1 MAAIRLQPGLLSVMR
16 GMTRALA
23 CAGALAATLSLAACS
38 FGTGRYYTDEGVASL
53 VPGQSTMMEA
63 TRAFNAPPTAQF
75 AQSDGTMLARWDYKF
90 SLVTDAVYGTKST
103 LLQFGAD
110 GRLIRLVDSDNVMLS
125 NDSRRKLLGVYV
137 PPPPP
142 PDLSPIVLP
151 AAPEDPASMPIVIP
165 GNGPANTPASDGKT
179 ATPR

>member
-1 MAAIRLQPGLLSVMR
+1 MRAMRAMSRGL
-16 GMTRALA
+16 AY
-23 CAGALAATLSLAACS
+23 AGALTGALSLAACS

-75 AQSDGTMLARWDYKF
+75 TQSDGTTLARWDFKV
-90 SLVTDAVYGTKST
+90 SLVTDAVYASKST

-125 NDSRRKLLGVYV
+125 GDSRRKLLGVYV
-137 PPPPP
+137 PASPP

-151 AAPEDPASMPIVIP
+151 APAEDPASMPIVIP
-165 GNGPANTPASDGKT
+165 GNGPVSTPVSDGKT